1 MVCWEHGRSS
11 PQGVNGTEAEAA
23 VIGAMDGP
31 ALGIIAVGVGG
42 GAVSAVG
49 ATVGAAV
56 DAWSAT
62 SQPFAAMQSLKSA
75 LA

>member
-1 MVCWEHGRSS
+1 M
-11 PQGVNGTEAEAA
+11 
-23 VIGAMDGP
+23 GATGGP
-31 ALGIIAVGVGG
+31 ALGIIAVGVGR
-42 GAVSAVG
+42 GAVD